1 MSFFHIFPTF
11 FQPATLLAMSS
22 HGGRKPRRRWLG
34 FGSVCL
40 WVMGLQLYPE
50 ISEGLTFII
59 PPKAPTLG
67 EGNGDKGKIKELGK
81 VVSRPALGDVIERSE
96 EASDRDFSLLLASQF
111 PVFVAV
117 GALIPV
123 LPLFGQEFGLSQSSV
138 GLLLGTFRF
147 EKHETYWTTVPFE
160 TVCGTNKQHTHTNQF
175 CFF

>member
-1 MSFFHIFPTF
+1 
-11 FQPATLLAMSS
+11 MSS

-147 EKHETYWTTVPFE
+147 GKHETYWTTVPFGA
-160 TVCGTNKQHTHTNQF
+160 VCGTNKQHTHEPVL
-175 CFF
+175 FFLIQEISKSFMKHQIVFM

>member
-1 MSFFHIFPTF
+1 
-11 FQPATLLAMSS
+11 
-22 HGGRKPRRRWLG
+22 
-34 FGSVCL
+34 
-40 WVMGLQLYPE
+40 MGLQLYPE

-138 GLLLGTFRF
+138 GLFLGTFRF
-147 EKHETYWTTVPFE
+147 EKHETYCTFW
-160 TVCGTNKQHTHTNQF
+160 GRLW
-175 CFF
+175 